1 MSSTAT
7 EAPASPL
14 EMPFVLVFT
23 TLFLLLPSA
32 RSLVENVEKLI
43 LREGGLDPA
52 CLICIP
58 LCWGLLR
65 GSRSA
70 RIWLGVVAG
79 LWLAFLLGFR
89 LSGQTANDFGFWGF
103 ALLVS
108 HALWVLSSLR
118 TERVRQWFSGTSV
131 KRSPTIGW
139 GLLLFSAGL
148 LGETHS
154 AFARQRHRVEMQSV
168 FPIATTVSVEDS
180 VTGAALEEVSWSAS
194 GGTKFQRVSA
204 SLKANGSQIR
214 FSGRSDKAVTVMIRK
229 NGFEPGTIVLER
241 QCPEFMTLK
250 LKPLP
255 AS

>member
-7 EAPASPL
+7 EAPPSPL

-23 TLFLLLPSA
+23 TFILLPSSA

-43 LREGGLDPA
+43 LREGRLDPA

-79 LWLAFLLGFR
+79 LWVAFLLGFR
-89 LSGQTANDFGFWGF
+89 RSGQTANDVGFWGF

-108 HALWVLSSLR
+108 HAVWVLSSLR
-118 TERVRQWFSGTSV
+118 TERVRQWFSGASV

-139 GLLLFSAGL
+139 GLLLFFATL
-148 LGETHS
+148 LGATHS
-154 AFARQRHRVEMQSV
+154 AFARQRHRVEMQST
-168 FPIATTVSVEDS
+168 FHIDTTVSVEDA

-194 GGTKFQRVSA
+194 GGTELQRVSA
-204 SLKANGSQIR
+204 SLKANGSRIR
-214 FSGRSDKAVTVMIRK
+214 FSGRSDKPVTVVIRK

-241 QCPEFMTLK
+241 QSPELMTLK
-250 LKPLP
+250 LQPLP
-255 AS
+255 AP

>member
-1 MSSTAT
+1 MLTI
-7 EAPASPL
+7 
-14 EMPFVLVFT
+14 LVF
-23 TLFLLLPSA
+23 LPAGA

-43 LREGGLDPA
+43 LREDGLNPA

-58 LCWGLLR
+58 LCWGVLR

-79 LWLAFLLGFR
+79 LWLAFLLGWG
-89 LSGQTANDFGFWGF
+89 LSGQAAGKDVGFWGF

-108 HALWVLSSLR
+108 HSVWVLSSLR
-118 TERVRQWFSGTSV
+118 TERVREWFSGASV

-139 GLLLFSAGL
+139 GLLVFSASL
-148 LGETHS
+148 LGATHS
-154 AFARQRHRVEMQSV
+154 AFARQRHRIEMQSS
-168 FPIATTVSVEDS
+168 FGIATTVSVEDA

-194 GGTKFQRVSA
+194 GGTEFQRVST

-214 FSGRSDKAVTVMIRK
+214 FSGRSDKPVTVMIRK
-229 NGFEPGTIVLER
+229 NGFEPGTIVLEG
-241 QCPEFMTLK
+241 QSLEFMTLK

-255 AS
+255 AP